1 MNCNDVFKF
10 VYGGNQRKN
19 LVFTNVDA
27 KYWEIEGL
35 FSHQKMK
42 TIIWWW
48 GLDHSRYCLVISCIS
63 FCLRNSCTIF
73 MQTFLYKKHY
83 KLLNL
88 GNRSDAISPS
98 NILPYNALVV
108 ECYCHRSISPP
119 ISLPS
124 FSFSNILWASLTEK
138 LKISSTIN
146 LFKSCCLLLVFL

>member
-10 VYGGNQRKN
+10 VNGGNQRKN

-35 FSHQKMK
+35 CGHQK
-42 TIIWWW
+42 IIWWW
-48 GLDHSRYCLVISCIS
+48 GLDCSRYFMMIPCIS
-63 FCLRNSCTIF
+63 FGLRNSCTIF
-73 MQTFLYKKHY
+73 MQKFLCKKKHY
-83 KLLNL
+83 KLFNL
-88 GNRSDAISPS
+88 GNRDDAIYPS

-146 LFKSCCLLLVFL
+146 LFKSCCLLLVF